1 MDVALLLR
9 HGLVRGLQA
18 PPLRAN
24 LGRRGDTWPIFPA
37 ALKRSK
43 SSSAFRPRFEAQTAR
58 MASLAAASLADELA
72 NADMTHDLPAE
83 KALAL
88 LTAEAEMN
96 S

>member
-1 MDVALLLR
+1 
-9 HGLVRGLQA
+9 
-18 PPLRAN
+18 
-24 LGRRGDTWPIFPA
+24 
-37 ALKRSK
+37 
-43 SSSAFRPRFEAQTAR
+43 